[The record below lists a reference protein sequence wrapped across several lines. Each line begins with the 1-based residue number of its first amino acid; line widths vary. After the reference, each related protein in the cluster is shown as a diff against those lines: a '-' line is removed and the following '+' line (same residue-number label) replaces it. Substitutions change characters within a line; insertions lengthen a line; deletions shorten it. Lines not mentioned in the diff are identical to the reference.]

1 LQKQPED
8 HPVIWKRVGWLK
20 LILIALIFMAP
31 FFSLSLSKITLP
43 GTQTVNATQGL
54 SPLYAEGNSATIL
67 SIGNY
72 TKWSLNPSPPTG
84 TSLVTSTSKLAL
96 AGTFQPN
103 SNPSGVSIS
112 RPFLAN
118 LTQYPIL
125 YVQMSV
131 SKGVSYGIRF
141 DTQNPDGSFATVW
154 KDTDALNHRQGI
166 GQPENIQANMIQ
178 VIRTNMNKT
187 VYNLARIT
195 VYVERVPST
204 ETTSFT
210 LGMTNF
216 EFLNYRLVPA
226 QSRGLYHSLY
236 LTLNL
241 TSTNSSVSTLRSI
254 QVEGRLDA
262 SPNALYVIYLID
274 QSTIY
279 RAGIHTYDPASP
291 DQSYL
296 ITFPAE
302 KLKSFPDNLPTSD
315 PTIVIVSASGTLYLF
330 SVKSVTLNYTPRVT
344 EVATLPPSKD
354 PPVFYLA
361 IFVLL
366 PLAVAALLYGHF
378 RRERP
383 EKSVET
389 RSSVDVPRG

>member
-1 LQKQPED
+1 MGVKTISWGKLAWIKVILVALVFTAPLFSISFSKLTLSGIQAVNASQDLLPLYGED
-8 HPVIWKRVGWLK
+8 HSA
-20 LILIALIFMAP
+20 AL
-31 FFSLSLSKITLP
+31 
-43 GTQTVNATQGL
+43 
-54 SPLYAEGNSATIL
+54 L

-84 TSLVTSTSKLAL
+84 TSLITSTSKLAL
-96 AGTFQPN
+96 AGTFQP
-103 SNPSGVSIS
+103 SPNPSGVSIS
-112 RPFLAN
+112 RKFLAN
-118 LTQYPIL
+118 LTQYPIF
-125 YVQMSV
+125 YMQMNV

-141 DTQNPDGSFATVW
+141 DAQNSDGSFVAVW
-154 KDTDALNHRQGI
+154 KDTDALNHRQGT

-187 VYNLARIT
+187 LDNLTRIT
-195 VYVERVPST
+195 VYIERVPST
-204 ETTSFT
+204 EKTNFT
-210 LGMTNF
+210 LSMTNF

-262 SPNALYVIYLID
+262 SPNTLYVIYLID
-274 QSTIY
+274 RSTIY

-291 DQSYL
+291 DQIYL
-296 ITFPAE
+296 ISFPAQ

-330 SVKSVTLNYTPRVT
+330 SVKSVTLNYAPRETQATP
-344 EVATLPPSKD
+344 LPPSKD
-354 PPVFYLA
+354 PPVFYLT

-366 PLAVAALLYGHF
+366 PLAVAVILYDHF
-378 RRERP
+378 RRRP
-383 EKSVET
+383 KKSVEPLP
-389 RSSVDVPRG
+389 SVDSSRG